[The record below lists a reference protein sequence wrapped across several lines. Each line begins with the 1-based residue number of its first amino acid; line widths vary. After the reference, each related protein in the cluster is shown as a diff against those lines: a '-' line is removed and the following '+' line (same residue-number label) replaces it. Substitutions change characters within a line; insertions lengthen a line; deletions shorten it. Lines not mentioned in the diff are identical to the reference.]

1 VRKLLRIVVIAVVT
15 FAVIAAGVQ
24 WVAPIVFSMWAARKL
39 PKNAGLVPQDL
50 HDLSIS
56 EAGGRRFAYFG
67 YEFEVPWNDL
77 DEAQTKLTPKEK
89 PCRVLLSFRSGL
101 RLMVTAV
108 PPKEWAN
115 SLPADFK
122 TSPQVIEAVFG
133 HEAMQSDYGFVRRL
147 YEFTPAKMHRW
158 SFSPAVHYREGFVLM
173 VKSVALSPWADSGI
187 FHIQNQSFKGF
198 QQGEPRGRSVSFLLY
213 SDEGS
218 IEFIFGQKDY
228 KNPAGISQSE
238 INRIMQSLRRVS
250 PVESTRAT
258 RGRVSSSPNNSW

>member
-1 VRKLLRIVVIAVVT
+1 MRKLLRIVVIVVAT
-15 FAVIAAGVQ
+15 LAVIAAGVQ
-24 WVAPIVFSMWAARKL
+24 WVGPIVFSMWAARKL

-50 HDLSIS
+50 RDFSIS
-56 EAGGRRFAYFG
+56 NAEGRKLAYFG

-77 DEAQTKLTPKEK
+77 DETQTKLIPKVN
-89 PCRVLLSFRSGL
+89 PCKVILTFSSGL

-108 PPKEWAN
+108 PPREWAN

-122 TSPQVIEAVFG
+122 SSPQVIEAVFG
-133 HEAMQSDYGFVRRL
+133 HEAMQSDYDFVRRL
-147 YEFTPAKMHRW
+147 YEFTPARMNRW

-187 FHIQNQSFKGF
+187 FNIQNESFKGF
-198 QQGEPRGRSVSFLLY
+198 QQGEPRGRRVSFGLY

-228 KNPAGISQSE
+228 KNLAGISQPE
-238 INRIMQSLRRVS
+238 INRIVQSLRRVS
-250 PVESTRAT
+250 PVETS
-258 RGRVSSSPNNSW
+258 RVTASRRSAP